1 MKDIP
6 YIPHITIGQSL
17 SQSEATWLAKDI
29 GKNIGEFKTII
40 KKVSVE
46 RILDN
51 NNSEEDAQID
61 LKTVSLSNSIDG
73 LN

>member
-1 MKDIP
+1 MHLIL
-6 YIPHITIGQSL
+6 QL
-17 SQSEATWLAKDI
+17 S
-29 GKNIGEFKTII
+29 TII

-51 NNSEEDAQID
+51 NNSEEIAQID
-61 LKTVSLSNSIDG
+61 LKTVSLSNSMDG